1 MNSENRLLVS
11 YFTLRKLIGWMAIL
25 VPFILAL
32 LNWILFRG
40 GSNPPLVV
48 ITTPM
53 WGEIL

>member
-11 YFTLRKLIGWMAIL
+11 YFTLRKLIEWMAIL

-40 GSNPPLVV
+40 GAR
-48 ITTPM
+48 
-53 WGEIL
+53 ILS

>member
-40 GSNPPLVV
+40 GAR
-48 ITTPM
+48 
-53 WGEIL
+53 ILS